1 MESENT
7 DSRPFTL
14 VDIFLEVLEQKYND
28 ESQKSY
34 IRKVKTLMD
43 VPECAEYL
51 SCGLMNAMGNP
62 TPIAAS
68 TIDKA
73 VDCITHFYEDN
84 IEENQELTREE
95 KGVQKALMKG
105 FMSEYQKAIKEAI
118 TSKNLLL

>member
-1 MESENT
+1 MESDNFDT
-7 DSRPFTL
+7 RPLTL
-14 VDIFLEVLEQKYND
+14 ADIFLEVLEQRSND
-28 ESQKSY
+28 ESQKAY

-51 SCGLMNAMGNP
+51 SFGLMNALGHP
-62 TPIAAS
+62 APIAAS

-73 VDCITHFYEDN
+73 IDCITHFYEDN

-105 FMSEYQKAIKEAI
+105 FMSEYQKAIKAAI
-118 TSKNLLL
+118 ALKNLLL